1 MLSPKPEP
9 LKQDP
14 AADADADPAV
24 DADPAEAAAAK
35 ARIATLYRQV
45 CALPAVN
52 QTLNH
57 SLIRNRDPTVGLC
70 LSS

>member
-45 CALPAVN
+45 RALQLH
-52 QTLNH
+52 QTLNF
-57 SLIRNRDPTVGLC
+57 SLISNRDSTVGLC